1 VHTRLFYATIQ
12 PGRVADAMAVINHL
26 VEKVRT
32 QQGCMAIQVL
42 QGGDDVVGITT
53 WETDEDLAAYA
64 DGDVAREMFT
74 RLTPLLMGM
83 PQTKSYEVKVNFWE
97 PAATKPV

>member
-1 VHTRLFYATIQ
+1 MHTRLFYATIQ
-12 PGRVADAMAVINHL
+12 PGRVDDALAVINDV
-26 VEKVRT
+26 VEKVRKC
-32 QQGCMAIQVL
+32 QGCMAIQVL

-53 WETDEDLAAYA
+53 WETEEDLAGYT
-64 DGDVAREMFT
+64 DGDVARELFT

>member
-12 PGRVADAMAVINHL
+12 PGRVDEALAVIDDV
-26 VEKVRT
+26 VEKVKAHH
-32 QQGCMAIQVL
+32 GCMAMQVL

-64 DGDVAREMFT
+64 DGDVARELFT